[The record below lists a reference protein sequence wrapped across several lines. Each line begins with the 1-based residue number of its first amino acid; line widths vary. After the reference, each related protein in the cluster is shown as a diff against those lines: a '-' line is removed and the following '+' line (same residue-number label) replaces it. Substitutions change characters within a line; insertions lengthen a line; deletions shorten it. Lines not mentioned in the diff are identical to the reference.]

1 MTSWEM
7 PELLDLAVLD
17 DVLGDEDSL
26 REQVDALLETV
37 EPADS
42 YQAADP
48 SESIW
53 VTVDPDG
60 RLVDVLIRRTWP
72 EHLEPATFGD
82 ALLGAYTAAA
92 EKAMAVRMST
102 WEDQAPVGQPQ
113 VAATD
118 ELSHE
123 EWLARVRGRL
133 DEVDAMQRAMARAE
147 TESPGEQEIRGVN
160 GYLTMLT
167 RAGGLVSITANPA
180 VAYAELERLR
190 EDVLD
195 IFEDAGLFAGEE
207 TR

>member
-42 YQAADP
+42 YQTADP

-72 EHLEPATFGD
+72 EHLEPATFGP

-92 EKAMAVRMST
+92 EKALAVRMSM
-102 WEDQAPVGQPQ
+102 WEEPAPDTRPQ
-113 VAATD
+113 VATD
-118 ELSHE
+118 DGLSHE
-123 EWLARVRGRL
+123 EWLRRVRGRL
-133 DEVDAMQRAMARAE
+133 DEVDAKLLAMARE
-147 TESPGEQEIRGVN
+147 EPESPGEQEFRGVN
-160 GYLTMLT
+160 GYLTLLMET
-167 RAGGLVSITANPA
+167 GGLVGITANPA
-180 VAYAELERLR
+180 IAYAELERLR

-195 IFEDAGLFAGEE
+195 IFDDAGLLAEGE